1 MDRLGAMV
9 RSVRSWILS
18 VEPPGENRYEDWTK
32 TKKKKKES

>member
-18 VEPPGENRYEDWTK
+18 VEPPGEIVMRTGPK
-32 TKKKKKES
+32 QKKES